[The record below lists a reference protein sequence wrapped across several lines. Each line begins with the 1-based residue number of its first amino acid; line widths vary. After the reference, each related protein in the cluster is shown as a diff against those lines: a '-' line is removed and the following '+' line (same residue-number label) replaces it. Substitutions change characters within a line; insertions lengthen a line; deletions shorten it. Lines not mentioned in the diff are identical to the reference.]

1 MKIGPVDLGSLNV
14 NLRLSPRVRRI
25 LSLVGYPLFY
35 VSCLIVFCYV
45 SAPWDRLKNAIVGN
59 FNANAPMHMQ
69 IEKLTWAWRFPGVV
83 AKGVKLVGA
92 APTAEPGAK
101 PKPPPEYVVD
111 DMFARVSILPLLWGT
126 TSLAMSLDGFGGSI
140 DTNVKTSSEGRSLEI
155 SLDEVDAAKMPYLAE
170 LVGLPLG
177 GTVSGKIDLRL
188 PQEKLSMAEGTVELK
203 ISGLTLGDG
212 KTKIRDMIA
221 LPTVRAGEFS
231 MKAEVTEGTLKLSE
245 LSTKGPDLE
254 VLSEGRIRLMD
265 RPEASLGELSLRFK
279 FADAYK
285 NKDDMTRSIFGA
297 PGSSVPGLFDLDPKM
312 KQAKRDD
319 GFYAWRITG
328 PLSRLSF
335 APALGSEAGAR
346 LPGGAPRTRRARLA
360 TPQPAAA
367 PVPPPPAA
375 APAPASDE
383 NPAPEAE

>member
-1 MKIGPVDLGSLNV
+1 MN
-14 NLRLSPRVRRI
+14 PRIRRI
-25 LSLVGYPLFY
+25 LSLIGYPLFY
-35 VSCLIVFCYV
+35 VACLIVFCYV
-45 SAPWDRLKNAIVGN
+45 SAPWGRLKNAIVGN

-83 AKGVKLVGA
+83 AKGVKLVGTS
-92 APTAEPGAK
+92 PPAEPGAK
-101 PKPPPEYVVD
+101 EKPAPEYVVD
-111 DMFARVSILPLLWGT
+111 DMFARVSVFPLLWGT
-126 TSLAMSLDGFGGSI
+126 TSLALSLDGFGGSI
-140 DTNVKTSSEGRSLEI
+140 DTNVKTSGDGRTIEI
-155 SLDEVDAAKMPYLAE
+155 ELDDVDASKMPYLAE

-177 GTVSGKIDLRL
+177 GTVSGKIDLKL
-188 PQEKLSMAEGTVELK
+188 PQEKLSLAEGTVTLK
-203 ISGLTLGDG
+203 IVDLTLGDG

-254 VLSEGRIRLMD
+254 VVSEGRIRLMD

-312 KQAKRDD
+312 KRAKRED

-328 PLSRLSF
+328 PLARLSF
-335 APALGSEAGAR
+335 APALGSEGAAGAS
-346 LPGGAPRTRRARLA
+346 PARTRRPRLA
-360 TPQPAAA
+360 MPQPTAA
-367 PVPPPPAA
+367 PVQS
-375 APAPASDE
+375 PASDE
-383 NPAPEAE
+383 NPVPEAEGQ

>member
-1 MKIGPVDLGSLNV
+1 
-14 NLRLSPRVRRI
+14 
-25 LSLVGYPLFY
+25 
-35 VSCLIVFCYV
+35 
-45 SAPWDRLKNAIVGN
+45 VGN

-83 AKGVKLVGA
+83 AKGVKFVGT
-92 APTAEPGAK
+92 PPPAESGAK
-101 PKPPPEYVVD
+101 EKPAPEYVVD
-111 DMFARVSILPLLWGT
+111 DMFARVSVFPLLWGT
-126 TSLAMSLDGFGGSI
+126 TSLALSLDGFGGSI
-140 DTNVKTSSEGRSLEI
+140 DTNVKTGGDGRAIEI
-155 SLDEVDAAKMPYLAE
+155 ELDDVDASKMPYLAE

-177 GTVSGKIDLRL
+177 GTVSGKIDLKL
-188 PQEKLSMAEGTVELK
+188 PQEKLSLAEGTVVLK
-203 ISGLTLGDG
+203 IVDLTLGDG

-245 LSTKGPDLE
+245 LSTKGADLE
-254 VLSEGRIRLMD
+254 VVSEGRIRLMD

-297 PGSSVPGLFDLDPKM
+297 PGSNVPGLFDLDPKM
-312 KQAKRDD
+312 KRAKRDD

-328 PLSRLSF
+328 PLARLSF
-335 APALGSEAGAR
+335 APALGSE
-346 LPGGAPRTRRARLA
+346 GAPGASPARTRRARLA

-367 PVPPPPAA
+367 PVAPPPE
-375 APAPASDE
+375 E
-383 NPAPEAE
+383 NPAPEGE